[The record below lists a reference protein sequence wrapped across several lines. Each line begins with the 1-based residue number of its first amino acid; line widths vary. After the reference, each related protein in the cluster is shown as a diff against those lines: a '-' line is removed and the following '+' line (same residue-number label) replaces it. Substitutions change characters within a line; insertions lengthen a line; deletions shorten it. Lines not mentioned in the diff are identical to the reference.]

1 MTNDSNAT
9 EANFENL
16 LAELEAIAKR
26 LEEGKL
32 PLDEAL
38 ACYTRGIQVKKAC
51 EDKLNQA
58 QLTIEQLQPQTD
70 PSA

>member
-1 MTNDSNAT
+1 MTT
-9 EANFENL
+9 ETKAIEVNFESL
-16 LAELEAIAKR
+16 LAELETIAKR

-51 EDKLNQA
+51 EEKLSQA
-58 QLTIEQLQPQTD
+58 QLTLEQLQPQAEQA
-70 PSA
+70 S